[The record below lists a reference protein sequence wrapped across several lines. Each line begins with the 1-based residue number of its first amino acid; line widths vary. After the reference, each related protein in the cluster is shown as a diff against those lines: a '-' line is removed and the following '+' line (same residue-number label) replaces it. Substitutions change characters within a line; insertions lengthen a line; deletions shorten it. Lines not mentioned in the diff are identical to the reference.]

1 VTRRFPALSAVVVI
15 LVALAVAAVATAGW
29 RSEPDAASPQLSLAS
44 EQLRLTQ
51 TQAHKALIKM
61 PDAKPGQVAKGTTRV
76 TITGSRA
83 TVQVGVKNLRDIPGP
98 NGGKLIA
105 SQRLWIDVR
114 CAGSPCPHNRVAYRG
129 PLALIGTRS
138 LGTWREGAHR
148 TYAVRVWLRRGG
160 RPTGTRRGRGG
171 LRRDSPRGHRA
182 WRKRRRFR

>member
-1 VTRRFPALSAVVVI
+1 
-15 LVALAVAAVATAGW
+15 
-29 RSEPDAASPQLSLAS
+29 
-44 EQLRLTQ
+44 
-51 TQAHKALIKM
+51 M
-61 PDAKPGQVAKGTTRV
+61 PNAKPGEVAKGTTRV

-83 TVQVGVKNLRDIPGP
+83 SVQVGVKNLRDIPGP

-114 CAGSPCPHNRVAYRG
+114 CPGSPCPHNRVAYRG

-160 RPTGTRRGRGG
+160 RPPTTTTGDNLYQHSTATFG
-171 LRRDSPRGHRA
+171 LVWTATAS
-182 WRKRRRFR
+182 